1 MPTTILE
8 ENTAAI
14 AQNTAAIADVVHA
27 LQVEVS
33 RARAAEAAA
42 NSYTDETAE
51 TLNAAIAA
59 LDDALRAYVDSRSAA
74 GMHYKGSV
82 ATVAA
87 LPATGNAAGDMY
99 NVAEN
104 GRNYVWDG
112 TAWDDCGGIVDT
124 SSLVPLSSF
133 NSHVGDTVK
142 HVTAAERALWNSG
155 LTFAVGTVSAL
166 AYGAAPTVRNV
177 GTARDIVLNFGI
189 PRGKPFTYDDFT
201 EAQLARLAGPAG
213 PAPVISIGSVDAG
226 ENETDAGVEVASQ
239 TGKYVTLA
247 FRLPRGPQGDPFT
260 YADFTPEQLEAL
272 RGPQGE
278 AVKTVRVGNVSTV
291 SPSAGA
297 MVTVAEETATM
308 VKLDFRIPRGYS
320 PYIYASAQ
328 TLAPGQAASA
338 NVTTVNTGD
347 NSSCTIV
354 FGIPQGDPGYI
365 GLVAPA
371 MDSSTYQ
378 LVDDA
383 SNLINVT
390 GSTTSVNVR
399 VPYEYRSSN
408 RTEGAHEFTIVLA
421 FASTWTGATFALNI
435 KKRYSSD
442 TCVLHLFSAN
452 ALDFT
457 GAQAGDIAVV
467 HFAEMFE
474 GHYMVSTKFLAATVE
489 VTQT

>member
-1 MPTTILE
+1 MSTTILE

-14 AQNTAAIADVVHA
+14 AQNTASIADVVHS

-42 NSYTDETAE
+42 NSYTDETAA

-59 LDDALRAYVDSRSAA
+59 LDVTLRAYVDSRSAA
-74 GMHYKGSV
+74 GMFYKGSV
-82 ATVAA
+82 ATVAD
-87 LPATGNAAGDMY
+87 LPASGNAVGDMY
-99 NVAEN
+99 NVAES

-112 TAWDDCGGIVDT
+112 SAWDDCGGVVDM
-124 SSLVPLSSF
+124 SGFVPLSSF
-133 NSHVGDTVK
+133 SAHVGDNGR
-142 HVTAAERALWNSG
+142 HVTDAERTLWNSG
-155 LTFAVGTVSAL
+155 LTFAVGTVTAL

-177 GTARDIVLNFGI
+177 GTGRDVVLDFGI
-189 PRGKPFTYDDFT
+189 PRGKPFTHSDFT
-201 EAQLARLAGPAG
+201 EAQLAQLVGPAG
-213 PAPVISIGSVDAG
+213 PAPVISVGSVEAG
-226 ENETDAGVEVASQ
+226 ANETDASVEVQSQ
-239 TGKYVTLA
+239 TGKYVTLG
-247 FRLPRGPQGDPFT
+247 FRLPCGPRGAAFT
-260 YADFTPEQLEAL
+260 YADFTPAQLEAL

-278 AVKTVRVGNVSTV
+278 AVKTVMIGNVTTV
-291 SPSAGA
+291 SPSTGA
-297 MVTVAEETATM
+297 LVTVAEETETT

-328 TLAPGQAASA
+328 TLAPGQAASV
-338 NVTTVNTGD
+338 NVTTTNTGD
-347 NSSCTIV
+347 NSSCNIT

-365 GLVAPA
+365 GLVTPQV
-371 MDSSTYQ
+371 DSSLYQ
-378 LVDDA
+378 LMDDA

-399 VPYEYRSSN
+399 VPYEYRSTN
-408 RTEGAHEFTIVLA
+408 RTAGAHEFTIVLA

-435 KKRYSSD
+435 KKRSSSD

-489 VTQT
+489 VTST

>member
-1 MPTTILE
+1 MATTILE

-14 AQNTAAIADVVHA
+14 AENTAAIADVTHA

-42 NSYTDETAE
+42 NAYTDEAAA
-51 TLNAAIAA
+51 TLDAAIDA
-59 LDDALRAYVDSRSAA
+59 LDAALRAYVDSRSAA

-82 ATVAA
+82 ATFAA

-99 NVAEN
+99 NVAAN

-112 TAWDDCGGIVDT
+112 SAWDDCGGIVDT
-124 SSLVPLSSF
+124 SQLVTWNEF
-133 NSHVGDTVK
+133 RAHRNDAVRHI
-142 HVTAAERALWNSG
+142 TAAERALWNSG
-155 LTFAVGTVSAL
+155 LTFGVGTVTAL
-166 AYGAAPTVRNV
+166 AYGSNPTVRNV

-201 EAQLARLAGPAG
+201 EAQLARLVGPAG
-213 PAPVISIGSVDAG
+213 PAPVISIGSVEAG
-226 ENETDAGVEVASQ
+226 ENETDAAVEVQSQ
-239 TGKYVTLA
+239 TGKYVTLG
-247 FRLPRGPQGDPFT
+247 FRLPCGPRGAAFT
-260 YADFTPEQLEAL
+260 YADFTPAQLEAL

-278 AVKTVRVGNVSTV
+278 AVKTVVVGGVTSV
-291 SPSAGA
+291 SPSSGA
-297 MVTVAEETATM
+297 RVTVEEETASM
-308 VKLDFRIPRGYS
+308 VKLGFQIPRGYS

-328 TLAPGQAASA
+328 TLAPGQAATA

-383 SNLINVT
+383 SNLVNVT
-390 GSTTSVNVR
+390 GSTTSVDVR
-399 VPYEYRSSN
+399 VPYEYRSPN
-408 RTEGAHEFTIVLA
+408 RTAGAHEFTVVLA

>member
-1 MPTTILE
+1 MATTILE

-14 AQNTAAIADVVHA
+14 AQNTAAIADVTHA

-42 NSYTDETAE
+42 NAYTDEAAAS
-51 TLNAAIAA
+51 LDAAIDALDAA
-59 LDDALRAYVDSRSAA
+59 LRSYVDSRSAA

-99 NVAEN
+99 NVAAN

-112 TAWDDCGGIVDT
+112 SAWDDCGGIVDT
-124 SSLVPLSSF
+124 SQLVTWSEF
-133 NSHVGDTVK
+133 RAHKNDAVG
-142 HVTAAERALWNSG
+142 HITAAERALWNSG
-155 LTFAVGTVSAL
+155 LTFGVGTVTAL
-166 AYGAAPTVRNV
+166 AYGSNPTVRNV

-189 PRGKPFTYDDFT
+189 PRGKPFTYADFT
-201 EAQLARLAGPAG
+201 EAQLAALVGPAG
-213 PAPVISIGSVDAG
+213 PAPVISIGSVEAG
-226 ENETDAGVEVASQ
+226 ENETDAGVEVQSQ

-247 FRLPRGPQGDPFT
+247 FRLPCGPKGDAFT
-260 YADFTPEQLEAL
+260 YADFTAAQLEAL

-278 AVKTVRVGNVSTV
+278 AVKTVTIGNVTTV
-291 SPSAGA
+291 SPSTGA
-297 MVTVAEETATM
+297 QVSVAEETEST
-308 VKLDFRIPRGYS
+308 VKLNFRIPRGYS
-320 PYIYASAQ
+320 PYIYATAQ
-328 TLAPGQAASA
+328 TLAPGQNATA
-338 NVTTVNTGD
+338 NVNTTNTGD
-347 NSSCTIV
+347 ISSCQIT

-365 GLVAPA
+365 GLVTPQV
-371 MDSSTYQ
+371 DSSLYQ
-378 LVDDA
+378 LTDDA

-399 VPYEYRSSN
+399 VPYEYRSTN

-421 FASTWTGATFALNI
+421 FAPTWTGATFALNI